1 MGTAQSSMSNNSSH
15 PHQQQQ
21 NSKDHEQRYAE
32 EIGGTFWDLL
42 EPICVGGKRWRFL
55 IYTQIYSILN
65 KKF

>member
-15 PHQQQQ
+15 PQQ
-21 NSKDHEQRYAE
+21 NSKDHEQRYVE

-55 IYTQIYSILN
+55 I
-65 KKF
+65 